1 MLKIM
6 YAFGRVNGQSRRKPL
21 QEDKNVCFVT
31 SRNLHID
38 VCVVERI
45 ARADMAFKFIKT
57 SGVPRTTSQTLS
69 CAFPFPVLIRDTS
82 GS

>member
-6 YAFGRVNGQSRRKPL
+6 YAFGRVDGQSQRKPL
-21 QEDKNVCFVT
+21 QEDKFVYFVNPLNL
-31 SRNLHID
+31 RND
-38 VCVVERI
+38 VWVVERI

-69 CAFPFPVLIRDTS
+69 CAFLFPVRIRDTS